1 MSALICMIIA
11 FSSLKVHITTTMAP
25 LHPTAPSRARTT
37 LVIVLACVYSI
48 LALYDVYLSLHDSYP
63 RMNAEGLA
71 NLLFLIG
78 VIPWGKT
85 APAAVPNAPQRRHW
99 RHVIQ
104 LDCLLICVGLISYA
118 VYYRLMPH

>member
-1 MSALICMIIA
+1 M
-11 FSSLKVHITTTMAP
+11 TP
-25 LHPTAPSRARTT
+25 LHPTTASRARTT

-78 VIPWGKT
+78 VIPWSKI
-85 APAAVPNAPQRRHW
+85 APAAVKTGQSAH
-99 RHVIQ
+99 I
-104 LDCLLICVGLISYA
+104 IC
-118 VYYRLMPH
+118 P